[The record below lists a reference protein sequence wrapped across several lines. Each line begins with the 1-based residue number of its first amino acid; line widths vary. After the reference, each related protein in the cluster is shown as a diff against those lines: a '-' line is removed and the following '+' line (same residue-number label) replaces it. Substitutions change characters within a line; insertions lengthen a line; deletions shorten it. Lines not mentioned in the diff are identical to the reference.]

1 MELFKDKEN
10 LSNKAMN
17 DISQTRTLTY
27 KLRSQRDFA
36 KHFVNISRYFGSCE
50 TVQSSIK
57 NTGNLHIFR
66 NTIREWE
73 SEEHQGDLCRPCV
86 SNLGFV
92 NLV

>member
-10 LSNKAMN
+10 LSKTAMN
-17 DISQTRTLTY
+17 DILQTTTLTY

-36 KHFVNISRYFGSCE
+36 KHFVNTSRYFGSCE

-57 NTGNLHIFR
+57 NTRNIHIFR
-66 NTIREWE
+66 NKIREWE
-73 SEEHQGDLCRPCV
+73 SEEHHSDLCRPCV

>member
-10 LSNKAMN
+10 LSKTAMN
-17 DISQTRTLTY
+17 DILQTTTLTY
-27 KLRSQRDFA
+27 KF
-36 KHFVNISRYFGSCE
+36 SRYFGSCE

-57 NTGNLHIFR
+57 NTRNLHIFR
-66 NTIREWE
+66 NKIREWE
-73 SEEHQGDLCRPCV
+73 SEEHQSNLCRPCI